1 MSSLAGNKILLN
13 NGAGIALGAPGS
25 YYTAIQ
31 SVVLAPNASFV
42 LPAGIL
48 FIVPVANVEVQFSTD
63 GGTTWVTFYAL
74 GAGGTIHSDGFNWR
88 LNDVTTGATA
98 QYFAVA

>member
-1 MSSLAGNKILLN
+1 MSSLAGNKILLQQ
-13 NGAGIALGAPGS
+13 AVALGAPGS
-25 YYTAIQ
+25 YYTAI
-31 SVVLAPNASFV
+31 VNVILAANASSV

-48 FIVPVANVEVQFSTD
+48 FIIPIANVEVQFSTD
-63 GGTTWVTFYAL
+63 GGTTWVTFFPV
-74 GAGGTIHSDGFNWR
+74 GVGGSIRSDGFNWR